1 MSPSIP
7 SIQQRLTTTST
18 LILERSRIIS
28 LSLPSNP
35 SAQAQIV
42 RNLTSIR
49 SDLSQLSDEAALETS
64 GLQVGKRPATPRVIH
79 EIRDLERGYDS
90 LLSMLGEDKVGEV
103 SSSDPVKS
111 ISPPQLAQNS
121 IASTSNLIP
130 ILSIDPPTPNNPLD
144 SDPFQDQL
152 PSSSNISTSNQ
163 DTSASDTIVRP
174 SRVETSDQPFRDYD
188 SEEEG
193 GKTPQ
198 ELLQTQ
204 QVMMDDQDERLNL
217 LSHSLHRQNH
227 LSIQIGSELDLHHDL
242 LEETDL
248 AMDRTTARLGKAKRR
263 LDKVAGEAKKYG
275 STVTIVGLIFVL
287 LILIIVF
294 KT

>member
-1 MSPSIP
+1 MPPSIP
-7 SIQQRLTTTST
+7 STQQRLTTTST

-64 GLQVGKRPATPRVIH
+64 GLQVGKRPATPRVVH
-79 EIRDLERGYDS
+79 EIKELERGYDR
-90 LLSMLGEDKVGEV
+90 LLSMLGEDKVGEVLVRGLQRERKV

-111 ISPPQLAQNS
+111 ISPPQLSQNS

-130 ILSIDPPTPNNPLD
+130 ILSVDPPTPNNPLD
-144 SDPFQDQL
+144 SDP
-152 PSSSNISTSNQ
+152 
-163 DTSASDTIVRP
+163 
-174 SRVETSDQPFRDYD
+174 DYD

-248 AMDRTTARLGKAKRR
+248 AMDRTTARLGKARRR